1 MSAPRRARRRGRRH
15 NESETASR
23 ARREGGLLATVAAL
37 GAPPGLPWLRSPEM
51 VKTSRGCLRAA
62 ARQSAEMA
70 RARLWPRMESMWDQA
85 ESRKARSSGVKDTA
99 EGACDEITVIGRR
112 AGDALDVRDSEPDR
126 VVDDGGCGN
135 PPREVQVVIAGDWQ
149 NPAASAGR
157 RQLRCR

>member
-1 MSAPRRARRRGRRH
+1 
-15 NESETASR
+15 
-23 ARREGGLLATVAAL
+23 
-37 GAPPGLPWLRSPEM
+37 M
-51 VKTSRGCLRAA
+51 VKTPRGCLRAA

-112 AGDALDVRDSEPDR
+112 AGDALDFRDSEPDR

-135 PPREVQVVIAGDWQ
+135 PPREVQVVIAGDGKTLLLQ
-149 NPAASAGR
+149 QVGDNSAAAEGVQGR
-157 RQLRCR
+157 RAANLLEYLRQLRQESVLRAHPAHTRKDHRALSRVQS